1 MRQCSG
7 GVLTLLLWWSNSL
20 RLKTRCADGETDAH
34 AAATRED
41 SLEDER
47 ERESDSEDVDLSLR
61 PVRLKR

>member
-1 MRQCSG
+1 M
-7 GVLTLLLWWSNSL
+7 
-20 RLKTRCADGETDAH
+20 TRRADGETDAQ